1 MAVKAFLEEMQGTIE
16 KARNAKPE
24 DLVSVYKGIKYPSFL
39 CMRETFEALPSFEA
53 RQDDIMLVAYPKC
66 GFNWMISVLQKIISI
81 DAEAIKPDEDIPR
94 IGLIEFIKPEKLQ
107 MLDEIRSTRLLGT
120 HFHPNYIP
128 KSFFDK
134 KTKMLVV
141 FRNPKDTAVSYY
153 HFCQNNPVLLTYE
166 SWDAFFSE
174 FIKGD
179 VPWGCYF
186 DHAVEW
192 NKRMDDE
199 NVLIVTY
206 EDLKEN
212 LQNGIEKISKFF
224 NYTLT
229 EEQIQSITEASTFKT
244 MKEDSIN
251 THGPFGQV
259 IFRKGDIG
267 DWKNL
272 FTEEQS
278 KEVDAKFE
286 QYLAG
291 TKLGAMLKYNLYCK

>member
-1 MAVKAFLEEMQGTIE
+1 MAGKAVQRDIEEGLKEMLQ
-16 KARNAKPE
+16 KAKNTKPE
-24 DLVSVYKGIKYPSFL
+24 DLVLTYKGVKYPSLL
-39 CMRETFEALPSFEA
+39 CTVETLNEIPFFEA
-53 RQDDIMLVAYPKC
+53 RQDDLLLVAYPKC

-107 MLDEIRSTRLLGT
+107 
-120 HFHPNYIP
+120 
-128 KSFFDK
+128 
-134 KTKMLVV
+134 MLVV

-206 EDLKEN
+206 EDLKEGMKWKRKQTMADGEMN
-212 LQNGIEKISKFF
+212 RVVEKLQALDI
-224 NYTLT
+224 
-229 EEQIQSITEASTFKT
+229 QIQ
-244 MKEDSIN
+244 
-251 THGPFGQV
+251 
-259 IFRKGDIG
+259 
-267 DWKNL
+267 
-272 FTEEQS
+272 
-278 KEVDAKFE
+278 
-286 QYLAG
+286 
-291 TKLGAMLKYNLYCK
+291 KLLSRRRHLRDLKARLLEKSSSQQIAAL